1 MEENNFR
8 LAINNATL
16 GKRDVP
22 YIKRIYDTPDN
33 YLESLM
39 DYGCDFHNYNHTPI
53 LIHDGISKKQRTI
66 LVPKIE
72 EQIIH
77 HAATNVLKPIFLK
90 GCYEHTYGAIPG
102 RGAHNAKYAIEKW
115 IRHDPAH
122 CKFCIKMDIH
132 HFYDS
137 IPHDILM
144 NKLAEILRD
153 DRFLDLLYRIIEVQ
167 EHGLPLGFYTS
178 QWLATWYLFKLDH
191 YIKEQL
197 GAAHYVR
204 YADDMVIY
212 DSNKRKCH
220 DMMHRIMDY
229 LWDNLGLEMKENYQ
243 VFRFDYLRNGFHRG
257 RDLDFM
263 GFRFYRNYTALRK
276 SIMFRISRK
285 AIKLGKKEF
294 ISLHDERQMLSYL
307 GWIDCTDTYNMYLQ
321 WVKPYISFGDMKDDT
336 SRYDRDQNE
345 AKRIAQLDDML
356 ATIVYGTDEEIE
368 ERENMIR
375 QGLNGDFDVDDEYEN
390 DVEWQDDEF
399 IVPTKPLFDMQPVV
413 YPLFD
418 MR

>member
-1 MEENNFR
+1 
-8 LAINNATL
+8 
-16 GKRDVP
+16 
-22 YIKRIYDTPDN
+22 
-33 YLESLM
+33 M
-39 DYGCDFHNYNHTPI
+39 DY
-53 LIHDGISKKQRTI
+53 
-66 LVPKIE
+66 V
-72 EQIIH
+72 
-77 HAATNVLKPIFLK
+77 
-90 GCYEHTYGAIPG
+90 
-102 RGAHNAKYAIEKW
+102 
-115 IRHDPAH
+115 
-122 CKFCIKMDIH
+122 
-132 HFYDS
+132 
-137 IPHDILM
+137 
-144 NKLAEILRD
+144 
-153 DRFLDLLYRIIEVQ
+153 
-167 EHGLPLGFYTS
+167 
-178 QWLATWYLFKLDH
+178 
-191 YIKEQL
+191 
-197 GAAHYVR
+197 
-204 YADDMVIY
+204 
-212 DSNKRKCH
+212 
-220 DMMHRIMDY
+220 
-229 LWDNLGLEMKENYQ
+229 WDNLGLEMKENYQ